1 MWSTAGGA
9 MLRTANDRC
18 RLKLAERARR
28 FLRCL
33 CAPSSWM
40 TDRVLRLS
48 LGLLLIACLS
58 STGCSLTEWANNRFK
73 VGPNHHEPPAAVAEN
88 WIDSDDPRVIDQ
100 PPAFEDWWKVLQ
112 DPAIDNL
119 VVLSYQQNLTLREA
133 GMRVIQARAQRAIAA
148 GNFYPQSQQMFGEYD
163 RIQESLN
170 VAAPPPV
177 RFFDQWSTGF
187 DISWE
192 LDVWGKYRRAIE
204 SADANLEA
212 SILDYDAILVCLIAE
227 VVTAYVDI
235 RTFEQRLAYARHNVR
250 IQEQSHQLTEARAK
264 EGGTGDISVHL
275 SLANVNATRARIP
288 SLNIGLRQASNRLC
302 VLLGMPPEDLGYLL
316 GEKTGIPVAP
326 REVAVGIPAD
336 LLRRRPDVR
345 AAERD
350 VAAQSA
356 QIGVAAAELYPSI
369 SVTGE
374 IALESE
380 QFSDLF
386 RSRSQSASIGPS
398 FRWNILN
405 YGRIQNNVRLQDARL
420 QELIA
425 SYQNAVLVANQ
436 ELEDALV
443 VFLQTQDRVE
453 LLETSVRE
461 TQRALALETLN
472 FKEGETDF
480 TGVFVLQGELV
491 AKEDQLAEAEGQ
503 AVSSL
508 VAVYKALGG
517 GWQIRCT
524 GFQPHVINE
533 ETTEIET
540 EAEEI
545 PAPSESTISVPT
557 TYLPPVPASDNRFT
571 PGATHLWHESNPTYP
586 ISEAAYHE

>member
-1 MWSTAGGA
+1 MPETVKY
-9 MLRTANDRC
+9 RC
-18 RLKLAERARR
+18 QRKLAERASRSLRWFYAPPQRQLSRR
-28 FLRCL
+28 LRFTPWL
-33 CAPSSWM
+33 
-40 TDRVLRLS
+40 
-48 LGLLLIACLS
+48 LLLICMV
-58 STGCSLTEWANNRFK
+58 STGCSITEWVHNGFK
-73 VGPNHHEPPAAVAEN
+73 VGPDHHEPAAAVAEN

-100 PPAFEDWWKVLQ
+100 PPEYEDWWKVLQ
-112 DPAIDNL
+112 DPVIDDL
-119 VVLSYQQNLTLREA
+119 VNIAHQQNLTLREA

-148 GNFYPQSQQMFGEYD
+148 GNFFPQSQQAFGEFD
-163 RIQESLN
+163 RFQESLN
-170 VAAPPPV
+170 VAVPPPV
-177 RFFDQWSTGF
+177 QFFDQWSTGL
-187 DISWE
+187 DLSWE

-212 SILDYDAILVCLIAE
+212 SIHDYDAILVCLIAE

-235 RTFEQRLAYARHNVR
+235 RTFEQRLDYARHNVD
-250 IQEQSHQLTEARAK
+250 IQEKSHTLTEARAA

-288 SLNIGLRQASNRLC
+288 SLEIGLRQASNRLC
-302 VLLGMPPEDLGYLL
+302 VLLGIPPEELDHLL
-316 GEKTGIPVAP
+316 GDEAGIPVPP

-369 SVTGE
+369 AVTGE
-374 IALESE
+374 IGLQSE
-380 QFSDLF
+380 QFSELF
-386 RSRSQSASIGPS
+386 QSRSQFASVGPS
-398 FRWNILN
+398 FQWNVLN

-420 QELIA
+420 RELIA
-425 SYQNAVLVANQ
+425 NYQQTVLVANR

-443 VFLQTQDRVE
+443 TFLQTQDRVQ
-453 LLETSVRE
+453 LLATSVRE

-491 AKEDQLAEAEGQ
+491 TKEDSLAEAEGQ

-508 VAVYKALGG
+508 IAVYKALGG
-517 GWQIRCT
+517 GWQIRCP
-524 GFQPHVINE
+524 GFQPHVVTREDIDAG
-533 ETTEIET
+533 
-540 EAEEI
+540 AEEM
-545 PAPSESTISVPT
+545 PAPLQIPR
-557 TYLPPVPASDNRFT
+557 PAPIDDSANREPARSD
-571 PGATHLWHESNPTYP
+571 SDYP
-586 ISEAAYHE
+586 ISEAAYYD